1 MSQTYF
7 SSNQNSSQDTA
18 RRFQCRHIFTEGRRC
33 GSPCLRNEDFCYFHH
48 ATRRPVEDAA
58 ARKARLASLDFT
70 WPEDRAAL
78 QLSLCQVLERVAS
91 NDLDPRRAGLLLY
104 GLQIASLNLP
114 RPVEETASRPFVEE
128 IVHDERHGALAP
140 RSTVESLEPKG
151 TAQRLLEEMRAGRYA
166 AEQSAAQ
173 AGPAPKPVVLPA
185 IQAAADP
192 LYPILPDEPFNA
204 WPIPKLRH
212 LDRSQTVLSF
222 GVAESPPYFV
232 RGANA
237 LHHHSR
243 NSSKVLQRQVLVD
256 KRNRHAAFAHAARHA
271 FDRVVPHIAG
281 AEDPR

>member
-1 MSQTYF
+1 MSQTHF

-114 RPVEETASRPFVEE
+114 RPVVETESMPFVEE
-128 IVHDERHGALAP
+128 VVQDELHGPLAP
-140 RSTVESLEPKG
+140 RTSVESLQPKG
-151 TAQRLLEEMRAGRYA
+151 TAERLLEAMRASRLAETETYLKPETGLQPVILPNIQATDDDSPRYRGA
-166 AEQSAAQ
+166 RCHLLGWNKTAAQ
-173 AGPAPKPVVLPA
+173 PSFYL
-185 IQAAADP
+185 
-192 LYPILPDEPFNA
+192 E
-204 WPIPKLRH
+204 
-212 LDRSQTVLSF
+212 RS
-222 GVAESPPYFV
+222 
-232 RGANA
+232 
-237 LHHHSR
+237 
-243 NSSKVLQRQVLVD
+243 
-256 KRNRHAAFAHAARHA
+256 
-271 FDRVVPHIAG
+271 I
-281 AEDPR
+281 